1 MDNPCHSLALAFAR
15 NAKAA
20 FPSVIAVPL
29 ALALLLSACGGAGT
43 GSPTPEG
50 SSGTPSL
57 IPATPV
63 ETAASPGPTPSP
75 VASTSPT
82 VPAIMHFSPG
92 TTPEF
97 RFIWM
102 IDAASGWGI
111 ARAAAPED
119 HVLRTS
125 DGGRSWQDVTPP
137 EPPVLPSAQST
148 DAVGTFP
155 DSRVGWVAYVV
166 SPVQPAPLEIHFWRT
181 SNGGQE
187 WESGGRVD
195 LGDFPEAAPIIAFGD
210 MDVGWLLVEQFVG
223 MGHHA
228 FTLLRTQDGGR
239 SWEPLAGPPSS
250 ESTCHRTGIAFSGSL
265 TGWMTG
271 ECPFE
276 VGGGALLVVTHDGGV
291 TWQPLEVPPPSA
303 APDLFGSA
311 LPCGAR
317 SPRLFAPESGSLVV
331 TCTLDSAG
339 GPQEQSYLYATT
351 DGGVT
356 WQTSAFPGG
365 DLYLLDPNRG
375 WALSTDIYWTED
387 GGGTWIKIKTVDW
400 EGQFSFVEEMVGWA
414 VARSVDESALVR
426 TLDGGR
432 TWELLEPI
440 ASP

>member
-1 MDNPCHSLALAFAR
+1 M
-15 NAKAA
+15 
-20 FPSVIAVPL
+20 
-29 ALALLLSACGGAGT
+29 
-43 GSPTPEG
+43 PEG

-75 VASTSPT
+75 AASTSPT
-82 VPAIMHFSPG
+82 VPAIIHFSSG

-137 EPPVLPSAQST
+137 EPSVLPPVQSA

-155 DSRVGWVAYVV
+155 DARVGWVAYVV
-166 SPVQPAPLEIHFWRT
+166 SPAEPAPSEIHFWRT
-181 SNGGQE
+181 SSGGQE

-195 LGDFPEAAPIIAFGD
+195 LSGFPDVAPIIAFGD
-210 MDVGWLLVEQFVG
+210 VDVGWLLVEQFVG

-239 SWEPLAGPPSS
+239 NWGQLAGPPES
-250 ESTCHRTGIAFSGSL
+250 ESTCHHTGLVFADAS

-271 ECPFE
+271 ECPFD
-276 VGGGALLVVTHDGGV
+276 VGGGVLLEVTRDSGV
-291 TWQPLEVPPPSA
+291 TWHPLEVPPPSQ
-303 APDLFGSA
+303 APDLFGSG

-331 TCTLDSAG
+331 TCMLDSAG

-387 GGGTWIKIKTVDW
+387 GGATWTKIKTVDW
-400 EGQFSFVEEMVGWA
+400 EGQFSFVDAMAGWA